1 MHGTLITRPNGRRD
15 ADVDEAA
22 LVSVEAERQFLG
34 CVIEL
39 IERDRKRARE
49 LLEAVPLQMLTD
61 PTCRDVAA
69 AVAAAFRDHD
79 QPTRVDILAVIRRT
93 GGGNEA
99 ARQLLVS
106 LTEEL
111 SALPQAA
118 RLADDAAHELRELH
132 HRREALEVLSDIQ
145 RGIRDGTASLEAL
158 GDVTQQLER
167 LRDAK
172 LEVSGSRPLTLVD
185 CVNQWAEAGTVVAL
199 PTGLRPF
206 DQATD
211 GGLPL
216 GGITALIA
224 PPKAGKSAM
233 AIQLTLG
240 AMLQDPSLRAVYALA
255 EMSPMALARRAACV
269 GSYLLDCEPVTVSQ
283 AKRLTRHSRES
294 AARVV
299 AEVGDRLTVV
309 RPPVTVAQMAAAVA
323 KADAKLLVV
332 DYLQLVKG
340 DGDTKVDKL
349 EQIVEELQLLAVSR
363 GVAIIMVSSMAIGR
377 TGGNLAAHEY
387 GKGTGTI
394 GYGAE
399 LIYVAVVDKDADP
412 SGPRPITWKCIAG
425 RDLPTVDVELLF
437 DGPMQ
442 TFLPVERPID
452 DFADFAAEG
461 VA

>member
-1 MHGTLITRPNGRRD
+1 MQTTITTRTNGH
-15 ADVDEAA
+15 AA
-22 LVSVEAERQFLG
+22 SKPRHMAAVEVEEQLLG
-34 CVIEL
+34 CVLEL
-39 IERDRKRARE
+39 IDTDASKARAVVESVRP
-49 LLEAVPLQMLTD
+49 AMLTD
-61 PTCRDVAA
+61 PVCKDVAA
-69 AVAAAFRDHD
+69 AVATAFKQHD
-79 QPTRVDILAVIRRT
+79 QPTRYDVLAAIRRMGDGSEQAKQCALRLAVEWA
-93 GGGNEA
+93 GMG
-99 ARQLLVS
+99 
-106 LTEEL
+106 
-111 SALPQAA
+111 PQAG
-118 RLADDAAHELRELH
+118 RLADEAASELLELH
-132 HRREALEVLSDIQ
+132 YRQAALDVLANVQ
-145 RGIRDGTASLEAL
+145 KGLRDGTATTADLTR
-158 GDVTQQLER
+158 VTDELLR
-167 LRDAK
+167 LAAVKTDAAGNK
-172 LEVSGSRPLTLVD
+172 PLTLVD
-185 CVNQWAEAGTVVAL
+185 CVNQWAEAGAVVSL

-206 DQATD
+206 DQATE

-240 AMLQDPSLRAVYALA
+240 AMLHDPSVRAVYALA

-283 AKRLTRHSRES
+283 AKRLTRHARES

-323 KADAKLLVV
+323 QADAKLLVV

-340 DGDTKVDKL
+340 DGDTKVDQL
-349 EQIVEELQLLAVSR
+349 ERIVEELQLLAVSR
-363 GVAIIMVSSMAIGR
+363 GVAIVMVSSMAIGR

-387 GKGTGTI
+387 GKGTGSI

-399 LIYVAVVDKDADP
+399 LIYVASLDKEADP
-412 SGPRPITWKCIAG
+412 AGPRPITWKCVAA
-425 RDLPTVDVELLF
+425 RDLPQVDVELLF

-452 DFADFAAEG
+452 DFADFATEG